1 LKRRENFAVTKDKDW
16 FNVLFIGTIMKKA
29 IVGTSTFILI
39 IGILLVILPFVHVP
53 KTTSEAYQ
61 VPKSEVMLQG
71 WTGMAAFSSFKNAAK
86 GTELYANELLN
97 IQVNATASKGIDF
110 SVNAVNDTSGDVL
123 ATYLF
128 YPDVSTLNV
137 DWKVPLTSD
146 YDFVFT
152 SNSLFTYKDATLLA
166 TKQWTET
173 AYRDVTQNADL
184 IPFEISY
191 IGVILSLAGTSILV
205 YVHLRKH

>member
-1 LKRRENFAVTKDKDW
+1 V
-16 FNVLFIGTIMKKA
+16 V
-29 IVGTSTFILI
+29 
-39 IGILLVILPFVHVP
+39 
-53 KTTSEAYQ
+53 
-61 VPKSEVMLQG
+61 LQG

-97 IQVNATASKGIDF
+97 IQVNATESKGIGF
-110 SVNAVNDTSGDVL
+110 SVNAVNDTTGDVL

-152 SNSLFTYKDATLLA
+152 SNSPFTYKDATLLV
-166 TKQWTET
+166 TKQWNET
-173 AYRDVTQNADL
+173 AYRDVTQNVDL
-184 IPFEISY
+184 IPFEFLFVGS
-191 IGVILSLAGTSILV
+191 VLSLAGIGLLV
-205 YVHLRKH
+205 YFKKRKQYNLHRRPVLEHLEYFSNVFCLLRFFESRNLHKK

>member
-1 LKRRENFAVTKDKDW
+1 
-16 FNVLFIGTIMKKA
+16 MKKA
-29 IVGTSTFILI
+29 IVAIGVFIFI
-39 IGILLVILPFVHVP
+39 IGILLAILPFAHVP

-61 VPKSEVMLQG
+61 VSKSEVVLQG

-97 IQVNATASKGIDF
+97 IQVNATESKGIGF
-110 SVNAVNDTSGDVL
+110 SVNAVNDTTGDVL

-137 DWKVPLTSD
+137 DWKVLLTSD

-152 SNSLFTYKDATLLA
+152 SNSLFTYKDATLLV
-166 TKQWTET
+166 TKQWNET
-173 AYRDVTQNADL
+173 AYRDLTQNLDL
-184 IPFEISY
+184 IPFEFLY
-191 IGVILSLAGTSILV
+191 VGFVLSLAGIGLLV
-205 YVHLRKH
+205 YFKKRKQYNLQKGSFRASGIL